1 MTVDDAYRYSTLRGA
16 LLALEVEAAEL
27 LSRAGIYDVLSHGWL
42 DHDTPHPVNAR
53 HARWQTSPPF
63 EPDWTILLQG
73 RVLKYVPTGIEE
85 ELTRA
90 GEDFV
95 GTLTCARRFMGKALC
110 YFAARSQ
117 ASMQD
122 NDGFWQEHATTLQWL
137 SIASERL
144 RDFFVATIFR
154 TTKRK
159 YEKGRRDR
167 RKFTAPYQ
175 EAVNGQDVL
184 NRQLLVDLLTAAAEI
199 EVFRRKRNRIVHEIA
214 TRTAVRSLD
223 VLREQR
229 ELATK
234 GDPIT
239 IPEIS
244 FEELRAG
251 TLSIP
256 TRTKWSPQLD
266 VASSGMST

>member
-1 MTVDDAYRYSTLRGA
+1 
-16 LLALEVEAAEL
+16 
-27 LSRAGIYDVLSHGWL
+27 
-42 DHDTPHPVNAR
+42 
-53 HARWQTSPPF
+53 
-63 EPDWTILLQG
+63 
-73 RVLKYVPTGIEE
+73 
-85 ELTRA
+85 
-90 GEDFV
+90 
-95 GTLTCARRFMGKALC
+95 MGKALC

-175 EAVNGQDVL
+175 EAVNGPDVP
-184 NRQLLVDLLTAAAEI
+184 NRQLLVDLLTAAAEILTAAAEI
-199 EVFRRKRNRIVHEIA
+199 EVFRRKRNRVVHEIA
-214 TRTAVRSLD
+214 TRTAVRSL
-223 VLREQR
+223 
-229 ELATK
+229 
-234 GDPIT
+234 
-239 IPEIS
+239 
-244 FEELRAG
+244 EELRAG

-256 TRTKWSPQLD
+256 TRTEWSPQLD